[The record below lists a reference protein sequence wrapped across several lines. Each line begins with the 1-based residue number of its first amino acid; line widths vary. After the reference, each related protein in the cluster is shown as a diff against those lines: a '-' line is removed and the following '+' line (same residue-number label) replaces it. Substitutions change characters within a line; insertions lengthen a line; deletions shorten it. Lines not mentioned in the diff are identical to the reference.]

1 MTQALD
7 AAAAF
12 AKVALRPASATF
24 VVAALGLGVVLTFSR
39 RLWRT
44 APFYWLFLFSTYT
57 FAALPVVAHWLIA
70 ETSGEFKRIERTA
83 DAQGAHTIV
92 VLGAGSRTLRDGPLA
107 ADIPMPASVMRT
119 LEGARLYHLLGDP
132 TVILSGGVTDRES
145 ADPHPESEAM
155 RGLILRL
162 GVPDDHV
169 VLESISTNTHS
180 EAEAVRDM
188 LGPKRV
194 DPILLVT
201 SPMHMRRSLATF
213 TSAGLKPVP
222 AVSAP
227 WPDRSG
233 TECRF
238 CPSHDALELS
248 DAVVY
253 EQVAWLYYWAHG
265 WLSESHQP
273 SAISH

>member
-24 VVAALGLGVVLTFSR
+24 VVAALGVGVALTFSR
-39 RLWRT
+39 RLWRV
-44 APFYWLFLFSTYT
+44 APFYWLALFSTYT
-57 FAALPVVAHWLIA
+57 VATLPLVAHWLVA
-70 ETSGEFKRIERTA
+70 ETSGGFTRIERAA
-83 DAQGAHTIV
+83 DAQGARTIV
-92 VLGAGSRTLRDGPLA
+92 VLGAGSRTLRDGAIA
-107 ADIPMPASVMRT
+107 ADMPMPASVMRT

-145 ADPHPESEAM
+145 PGAHPESEAM
-155 RGLILRL
+155 RGVILRL
-162 GVPDDHV
+162 GVPDDHL
-169 VLESISTNTHS
+169 VLESISTNTRS
-180 EAEAVRDM
+180 EAEAVRTL
-188 LGPKRV
+188 LGPKRL
-194 DPILLVT
+194 DRILLVT
-201 SPMHMRRSLATF
+201 SPMHMRRSMATF
-213 TSAGLKPVP
+213 TSAGLKPV
-222 AVSAP
+222 AAISAA

-233 TECRF
+233 RECRF

-265 WLSESHQP
+265 WLGEQP
-273 SAISH
+273 AAISH